1 MTRGD
6 ADLHPG
12 LAYLCLGS
20 SMFVVGAYVALSK
33 PLAVV
38 FPVFLLGCLRFGIG
52 GLAVLHWLRKPTTEA
67 PMTRRVRCLVFL
79 ESFIGSFLFTVFMVL
94 GVSYSSAVAAGIIMS
109 AIPAAI
115 AVLSRVVL
123 REAIRPQ
130 VLAAIVCAV
139 CGIALLAVAQPPDDG
154 LGAEAATRWLGYALL
169 GGAVLCEAAYAV
181 IGKQLTGALSAKRI
195 SALMNAWGFVLM
207 LPAGAYAAWHFDFA
221 AISASVW
228 GLLLFY
234 GLAASGT
241 IWLWMTGLRRVPASR
256 AGVFTV
262 LLPVGAACVGVGVLG
277 ESFTWLHALAFAA
290 AVLGLVL
297 AVWPG
302 LAPGP

>member
-1 MTRGD
+1 MSRAAG
-6 ADLHPG
+6 AELSPR

-33 PLAVV
+33 PLAVI

-52 GLAVLHWLRKPTTEA
+52 GLAVLHWLRKPAGEA
-67 PMTRRVRCLVFL
+67 PLNARVRWLIFL

-115 AVLSRVVL
+115 AVLSRLVL

-130 VLAAIVCAV
+130 VVAAIVCAV
-139 CGIALLAVAQPPDDG
+139 CGIGLLAVAQPAGDADIG
-154 LGAEAATRWLGYALL
+154 SENRWLGYALL

-195 SALMNAWGFVLM
+195 SALMNVWGFVLM
-207 LPAGAYAAWHFDFA
+207 LPAGAYTAWHFDFS
-221 AISASVW
+221 AITGPTWA
-228 GLLLFY
+228 LLLFY

-262 LLPVGAACVGVGVLG
+262 LLPVGAACVGVGLLG
-277 ESFTWLHALAFAA
+277 ESLSRLHVFAFAA
-290 AVLGLVL
+290 ALLGLML

-302 LAPGP
+302 RDART